1 MRETTCS
8 CCSQIVRHTAISS
21 KPLSNSQVTLLCSL
35 SRVSAW
41 LTVESACCTSAGS
54 RDILGL
60 LTTQEPMR
68 EQAAPSGRQ
77 PNQHSGCGSL
87 APTAHPGHAL
97 AAGTPSPRRRACADP
112 SHRRSATTPLLGPVL
127 TAPPPPPASA
137 SSPAPHPTLSAACSR
152 RSPTESRVATLS
164 FLCSTPLTA
173 PQSVDKSDCLL

>member
-97 AAGTPSPRRRACADP
+97 AAGTPSPRRTACADP
-112 SHRRSATTPLLGPVL
+112 SHRRSATPPLQTQVL
-127 TAPPPPPASA
+127 PLILSPPLPFMSGCQNKTA
-137 SSPAPHPTLSAACSR
+137 CQN
-152 RSPTESRVATLS
+152 EQMYVG
-164 FLCSTPLTA
+164 
-173 PQSVDKSDCLL
+173 

>member
-60 LTTQEPMR
+60 LTTQEPMI
-68 EQAAPSGRQ
+68 EQATPSGRQ
-77 PNQHSGCGSL
+77 PNHIEGAVAWHQLLIQVTHLHQVRHHLGVGL
-87 APTAHPGHAL
+87 AQIRAIGDQPQFVFWGLVQLLDRYLPQAPG
-97 AAGTPSPRRRACADP
+97 
-112 SHRRSATTPLLGPVL
+112 
-127 TAPPPPPASA
+127 
-137 SSPAPHPTLSAACSR
+137 
-152 RSPTESRVATLS
+152 
-164 FLCSTPLTA
+164 
-173 PQSVDKSDCLL
+173 Q